1 MAKNAVLPYLQD
13 LMRRKNYF
21 LSVIDLT
28 HGNKKKTDRIVWAL
42 QGRFEHGRIS
52 LVRGEWNKQFVDQ
65 LLNFPNPQVHDD
77 LIDALAYI
85 DQIGV
90 TEFVGVLDEEE
101 YEALD
106 DISGY

>member
-85 DQIGV
+85 DQIGI

>member
-1 MAKNAVLPYLQD
+1 MQLPYLQD

-106 DISGY
+106 DISGLRNLG